1 MSLKALE
8 QQIGY
13 SFKNPDLLR
22 QALAHRSY
30 HTQDAKLTGDNERL
44 EFLGDRV
51 LNFCIAEHLFK
62 TLPNEDEGA
71 LSKRHAALV
80 RQDTLARV
88 ARSLGVGE
96 HLQLGRGEHASGGR
110 DKDSILSDAV
120 EALVAALYLDAGMAE
135 VKRFL
140 DEHLSPLLT
149 DVEIKDPKSR
159 LQEWL
164 QARGQPLP
172 EYVIAHMGGEA
183 HARRFVIRV
192 VTQSFGSAEGEG
204 TSKQEAQKE
213 AARALLAHILNEG
226 KTHG

>member
-1 MSLKALE
+1 MSLTALE
-8 QQIGY
+8 QAIGHT
-13 SFKNPDLLR
+13 FNNADLLR

-30 HTQDAKLTGDNERL
+30 QPQNAKLTGDNERL

-51 LNFCIAEHLFK
+51 LNFCVAEYLF
-62 TLPNEDEGA
+62 THLPNEQEGP

-80 RQDTLARV
+80 RQDTLAQV
-88 ARSLGVGE
+88 ARKLNMGE
-96 HLQLGRGEHASGGR
+96 HLQLGRGEDATGGR

-120 EALVAALYLDAGMAE
+120 EALVAALYLDTG
-135 VKRFL
+135 L
-140 DEHLSPLLT
+140 DVARTFITTHLTPLLSQ
-149 DVEIKDPKSR
+149 VEIKDPKSH

-172 EYVIAHMGGEA
+172 EYTIAHMGGEA

-192 VTQSFGSAEGEG
+192 STQSFGSAEGEG

-213 AARALLAHILNEG
+213 AARALLAQLINKE
-226 KTHG
+226 KSHG